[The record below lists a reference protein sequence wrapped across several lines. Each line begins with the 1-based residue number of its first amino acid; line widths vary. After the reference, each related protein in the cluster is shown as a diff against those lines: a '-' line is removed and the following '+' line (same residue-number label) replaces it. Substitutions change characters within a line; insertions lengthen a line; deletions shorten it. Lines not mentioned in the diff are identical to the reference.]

1 MALALLYATVELV
14 RAWSE
19 FENCE
24 NPMQIWLLISYFSI
38 ALFRVIHILGFP
50 NGTAGNDQWFMRLF
64 TKRKIYVSVIMVG
77 ILYPFLLGWVLLG
90 TYWYAEI
97 VAKTPE

>member
-50 NGTAGNDQWFMRLF
+50 NGTAGNDQS
-64 TKRKIYVSVIMVG
+64 IYDEVIYEKKNIRQRYNGRNFVSFSSRMG
-77 ILYPFLLGWVLLG
+77 TFGNLLVCRNTG
-90 TYWYAEI
+90 
-97 VAKTPE
+97 